1 MNGSAT
7 LANGHDASTVVQL
20 QDIQEQQDPIV
31 VADEETALWPNAV
44 SPLDCILSARLPSL
58 RSTAYTYQMASNI
71 RVSYLIFELP

>member
-7 LANGHDASTVVQL
+7 LANGHNASTVVQL

-44 SPLDCILSARLPSL
+44 SLLDCLYLS
-58 RSTAYTYQMASNI
+58 NGK
-71 RVSYLIFELP
+71 

>member
-7 LANGHDASTVVQL
+7 LANGHNASTVVQL

-44 SPLDCILSARLPSL
+44 SPLDCLYLS
-58 RSTAYTYQMASNI
+58 NGK
-71 RVSYLIFELP
+71 